1 MYFTDGN
8 NKLTRGAGSGAYR
21 KQSSFQ
27 YLKYG
32 QVVSVYDDYSLG
44 RIQVRIKGS
53 QSAGGDD
60 GVANKNLPFCVPM
73 IPKHISITP
82 KVGESVWVFVF
93 DKNRQHADRL
103 YIGPIIS
110 QLDKLN
116 HDEGRTSALA
126 GFTFG
131 PVTPKI
137 NMTNI
142 PQLIGVFPNSDD
154 VSIQGRYNTEITQKV
169 NEIVIRAGKFETSP
183 QTFQNPYPFQF
194 NTKTQAYIQIQNDVK
209 IYSDDMLI
217 KNFSDG
223 ANLDGAFGTI
233 TNIVASKI
241 NLITHRDGTPR
252 FNVTGQETLISDDE
266 MNRILNEAH
275 QLPFG
280 DVLIEYLKLL
290 KEALF
295 AHVHNGSGNPA
306 TDLTASGNKQ
316 PLAAFKAKADD
327 LEKSML
333 SKNIRIN

>member
-1 MYFTDGN
+1 MYFTQGN
-8 NKLTRGAGSGAYR
+8 NKLSRGAGSGAYQ
-21 KQSSFQ
+21 KHSSFQ

-60 GVANKNLPFCVPM
+60 GVIDAKLPFCNPM
-73 IPKHISITP
+73 IPKHLSIVP
-82 KVGESVWVFVF
+82 KIGESVWVFVF

-103 YIGPIIS
+103 YIGPIVS
-110 QLDKLN
+110 QLDKLSM
-116 HDEGRTSALA
+116 DDGRTSALA

-131 PVTPKI
+131 PMSPKVS
-137 NMTNI
+137 MSNI
-142 PQLIGVFPNSDD
+142 PQLTGVFPNPDD
-154 VSIQGRYNTEITQKV
+154 ISIQGRYNTDITQKV
-169 NEIVIRAGKFETSP
+169 NEIVIRAGKFESSP
-183 QTFQNPYPFQF
+183 KSFQNPYPFQF
-194 NTKTQAYIQIQNDVK
+194 NTKTQGYIQIQNDVQ
-209 IYSDDMLI
+209 IYSTDELL
-217 KNFSDG
+217 KNFGGGS
-223 ANLDGAFGTI
+223 NLDSAFGTI
-233 TNIVASKI
+233 TTIVSNKI
-241 NLITHRDGTPR
+241 NLITHKDGTPR
-252 FNVTGQETLISDDE
+252 FNVTGQESLISTDE
-266 MNRILNEAH
+266 MDRILNEAH